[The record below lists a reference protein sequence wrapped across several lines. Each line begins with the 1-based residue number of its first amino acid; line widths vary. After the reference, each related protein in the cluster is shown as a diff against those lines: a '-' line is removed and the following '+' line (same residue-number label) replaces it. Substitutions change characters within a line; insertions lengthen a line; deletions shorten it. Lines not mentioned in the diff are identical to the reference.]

1 MGLILRLDKGTELT
15 FAELDGNFT
24 YLEGL
29 ISGFVSVQDITWNGF
44 KNLRTLSQLTIGRVY
59 KVTDKSNVL
68 LQAIA
73 PNAYIQLSKNASI
86 LTLVAETPYTYVYTY
101 EQLNSTLTPGAKV
114 FPNIFAVDADG
125 NPVAVKVTGITDTQM
140 ILTSAVD
147 CTVRISI

>member
-29 ISGFVSVQDITWNGF
+29 ISGFVSVQDITWAGF
-44 KNLRTLSQLTIGRVY
+44 KVSINRPAGRIY
-59 KVTDKSNVL
+59 RITDKSNIL
-68 LQAIA
+68 LQAIS
-73 PNAYIQLSKNASI
+73 PSGYIQLSKNASI

-101 EQLNSTLTPGAKV
+101 EQLNNTTTAGAKV
-114 FPNIFAVDADG
+114 FPKIFAVDADG

>member
-147 CTVRISI
+147 CTVRIEL

>member
-1 MGLILRLDKGTELT
+1 MGLILRLVKGTALT
-15 FAELDGNFT
+15 WAELDANFT
-24 YLEGL
+24 YLLSL
-29 ISGFVSVQDITWNGF
+29 ITGFVSVQDITWNGF

-73 PNAYIQLSKNASI
+73 PNVYIQLSKNSSI

-101 EQLNSTLTPGAKV
+101 EQLNSTLIPGAKV
-114 FPNIFAVDADG
+114 FPKIFAVDANG
-125 NPVAVKVTGITDTQM
+125 EPVAVKVTGITDTQM

-147 CTVRISI
+147 CTVRIEL

>member
-1 MGLILRLDKGTELT
+1 MGLILRLVKGTALT
-15 FAELDGNFT
+15 WAELDANFT
-24 YLEGL
+24 YLLSL
-29 ISGFVSVQDITWNGF
+29 ITGFVSVQNITWKDF
-44 KNLRTLSQLTIGRVY
+44 KTVKEISKLAAGRMY

-114 FPNIFAVDADG
+114 FPKIFAVDADG

-147 CTVRISI
+147 RTVRIEL